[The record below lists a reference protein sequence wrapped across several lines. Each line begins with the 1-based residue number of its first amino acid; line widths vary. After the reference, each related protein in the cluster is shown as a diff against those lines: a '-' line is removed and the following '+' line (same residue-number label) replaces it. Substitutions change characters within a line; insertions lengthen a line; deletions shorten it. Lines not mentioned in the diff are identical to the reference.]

1 MALLKMTFRSRELK
15 RDVPVNVVLPFDRG
29 GAKPYPTLYLLHGLQ
44 NSCDAWPQNTRIERW
59 ASDRGLAVVMPQGEN
74 SFWVRVGGPESPYGD
89 FGAYVA
95 QELVEVTRE
104 EFALSR
110 ERSQTFIGGFSMG
123 GYGALRNGL
132 LHAETFGKIA
142 VFSGAVHFFEESP
155 EVVAERGN
163 VAGEVSIFDDW
174 ERTRASDLNPRWLA
188 ERVVERVA
196 AREVPSLPAVKF
208 IVGTEDW
215 LVSSNRRLASGLRE
229 LGYDVT
235 YTEAPG
241 DHSFD
246 FVGPR
251 LPEMLDWLVG

>member
-1 MALLKMTFRSRELK
+1 MAILKMSFRSRELK

-29 GAKPYPTLYLLHGLQ
+29 GTKPYPTLYLLHGLQ
-44 NSCDAWPQNTRIERW
+44 NSCDSWPLNTRIERW

-74 SFWVRVGGPESPYGD
+74 SFWLPVGGPEGPYGD
-89 FGAYVA
+89 FGAYVSE
-95 QELVEVTRE
+95 ELVEMTRA
-104 EFALSR
+104 EFVLSR

-155 EVVAERGN
+155 EALAEYGNIRG
-163 VAGEVSIFDDW
+163 ELSIFDDW
-174 ERTRASDLNPRWLA
+174 DRTRDSDLNPRWLA
-188 ERVVERVA
+188 ARAAERVA
-196 AREVPSLPAVKF
+196 AGELPSLPAVKF
-208 IVGTEDW
+208 IVGAEDW
-215 LVSSNRRLASGLRE
+215 LVGSNRRLAGGLRE
-229 LGYDVT
+229 MGYDVA

-241 DHSFD
+241 AHSFD

>member
-1 MALLKMTFRSRELK
+1 MAILRLNFRSRELR

-29 GAKPYPTLYLLHGLQ
+29 ATKPYPTLYLLHGLQ
-44 NSCDAWPQNTRIERW
+44 NNCDAWPLNTRIERW

-74 SFWVRVGGPESPYGD
+74 SFWVRVGEPSYPYGD

-95 QELVEVTRE
+95 QELVEVTRA
-104 EFALSR
+104 EFALSHER
-110 ERSQTFIGGFSMG
+110 EHTFIGGFSMG

-132 LHAETFGKIA
+132 LHAETFSKIA
-142 VFSGAVHFFEESP
+142 VFSGAVHFFEEEP
-155 EVVAERGN
+155 EELAARGN
-163 VAGEVSIFDDW
+163 VAGELSIFGDR
-174 ERTRASDLNPRWLA
+174 ERTRDSDLNPRWLA
-188 ERVVERVA
+188 ARAVERVA
-196 AREVPSLPAVKF
+196 AGEVASLPRVKF
-208 IVGTEDW
+208 VVGTEDW
-215 LVSSNRRLASGLRE
+215 LVRSNRRLADGLRE
-229 LGYDVT
+229 LGFDVA